1 MEKLEISVEELQNI
15 LENNLPV
22 KILDIRPQEHRDEWY
37 IPESEH
43 LDVYKQI
50 EAGEDN
56 IFDNTDLPTDIPII
70 LVCVEGLVSK
80 DGADIL
86 QEKGYEAYSL
96 KGGMKQWNFAYSVK
110 LLEKP
115 EQKLKIYQIRRVAK
129 GCISYLII
137 SENQAAVIDASLN
150 PEVYITLAN
159 KNNSTIKYVMDTHTH
174 ADYISRTRKL
184 ANDSN
189 AKHIFIDIAQ
199 VDYEYIKIKDRE
211 KIYIGNSTIEI
222 IYTPGHT
229 LDSVSYLLDN
239 KYIFTGDTLF
249 VDGIGRP
256 DLKANIEETIYKAGL
271 LYDSIQTILSLG
283 DDVVISPSHYSDSIA
298 FKQPI
303 IMNTIGKI
311 VKNIS
316 ILNLK
321 KEEFTD
327 AILDNIPLPP
337 PNYDEI
343 VEINKR
349 GEYNGIDISILEAGA
364 NRCGVDKKVI

>member
-96 KGGMKQWNFAYSVK
+96 KGGMKKWNFAYSVK

-137 SENQAAVIDASLN
+137 SGNQAAVIDASLN
-150 PEVYITLAN
+150 PEVYITIAN

-174 ADYISRTRKL
+174 ADYVSRTREL